1 MTRPEPAIDTR
12 TWLELVLV
20 KAVHTIVFLV
30 ELGAIVWLVVTGWL
44 GRRDRTVRLAALAV
58 AAESAVFVANDGVC
72 PLTPLAERLGAANG
86 GVSDIFLPAPLA
98 RTIPIWSTTLI
109 AVAVLLHVRAAIR
122 DRWPTRGR
130 GGTRGGAGSG

>member
-58 AAESAVFVANDGVC
+58 AAESVVFVANDGVC

-122 DRWPTRGR
+122 DRWATPDR
-130 GGTRGGAGSG
+130 GGTRGDAGSG